1 MVYIDQASTQRQNGR
16 FALATFGGRCIPSRN
31 RQLQRATPQNMLRPS
46 RVIAGV
52 AGGIAGFSGAA
63 LALQRLCLLRSGCH
77 DWTAGTKQTVQKAAA
92 ATGNATGTV
101 TVATVKFALSP
112 VAIFEK
118 ARAANLFKQ
127 QVKIDNGQAPGYEFL
142 DIAGGFIAKG
152 KQQRGDL
159 TTSPTSLETCGLS
172 VAYVRYVHATHRRF
186 LHRVHSAQC

>member
-1 MVYIDQASTQRQNGR
+1 MTRQVRKDKMDASHSPLSGED
-16 FALATFGGRCIPSRN
+16 AS
-31 RQLQRATPQNMLRPS
+31 LQGTGNYSGATPQNMLRPS

-63 LALQRLCLLRSGCH
+63 LGAAAAVPVAAVGVMTGQPEQN
-77 DWTAGTKQTVQKAAA
+77 KTVQKAAA
-92 ATGNATGTV
+92 AMGNATGTV
-101 TVATVKFALSP
+101 TVAAVKFALSP

-152 KQQRGDL
+152 KQQRGVSDDQPYQFGDL
-159 TTSPTSLETCGLS
+159 WIG
-172 VAYVRYVHATHRRF
+172 AWHM
-186 LHRVHSAQC
+186 